1 MHSCMSTTG
10 LARELKYDSLGGVDG
25 ASDGGEQ
32 GPARAV
38 ELGGAT
44 VRGAGAERRRH
55 QVRSDRGV
63 NC

>member
-1 MHSCMSTTG
+1 M
-10 LARELKYDSLGGVDG
+10 ARIHVHVRVVYYYSLGGVDG

-44 VRGAGAERRRH
+44 VPERRRRE
-55 QVRSDRGV
+55 VRSDRGV
-63 NC
+63 SR